1 MSVSKFEPIDI
12 QVDNTIETS
21 VTISNFVERYH
32 AAQHEGIDKNSEAT
46 IRSENISVKSAGKD
60 DTTISIIVEFC
71 QEVSKLNSDFA
82 KYDNAMMISIDIW
95 HIFHS
100 CVLFLSGCFC
110 QSEQRR
116 VWYCI

>member
-1 MSVSKFEPIDI
+1 MSVSKFEPVDI

-46 IRSENISVKSAGKD
+46 IRSENISVKSARKD

-71 QEVSKLNSDFA
+71 QEVSKLNSDFT
-82 KYDNAMMISIDIW
+82 KYDNAMMIL
-95 HIFHS
+95 IFGIFSTH
-100 CVLFLSGCFC
+100 VLFLSGCFC

-116 VWYCI
+116 VWYCV